1 MSEKKSEKE
10 QGSKPPPQGSSKKGD
25 KPKKPTLSRQ
35 ERVARA
41 KAKQLQNQGG
51 SQQQQGGGGGGS
63 TKQNQQQG
71 GGSGGSSTTKQ
82 TQQQQGQQH
91 QGGGAAKQPQRGG
104 PASKQ
109 GQEGSVPVLAQFDD
123 PSKRKKVHKKQI
135 LPLQLSKKQVQLF
148 SHLPQYEGGAS
159 VGITI
164 ESKHLH
170 PDIVK
175 LGILYH
181 NRIIQG
187 SHARAAALLMALKTV
202 LMEYEPSLEK
212 TFAVDLD
219 NKLKPIIQYLTDSR
233 PISIGMGNV
242 IKFFKTKI
250 GQTIHM
256 PLAEAKE
263 FLIQEIETFIQER
276 ITAADEVIAK
286 HGVSKIT
293 DGDVI
298 LTYGSSHCVETMIKK
313 AFDMGKKFKVII
325 VDSRPLFEGK
335 VLLKR
340 LIKHGLDCTYVLLT
354 GLSYM
359 LRSVSKVF
367 LGAHAM
373 LSNGAM
379 VSRVG
384 SAVVAMMAHAF
395 NVPVIVVTQ
404 TYKFTERVQ
413 LDSIC
418 FNELDDPDK
427 LVTSFTLKGY
437 KELPNL
443 KIVNMIYDVTP
454 IENVTLVITEVGMIP
469 PTSVPVV
476 LREYRA
482 DITRI

>member
-1 MSEKKSEKE
+1 
-10 QGSKPPPQGSSKKGD
+10 
-25 KPKKPTLSRQ
+25 
-35 ERVARA
+35 
-41 KAKQLQNQGG
+41 
-51 SQQQQGGGGGGS
+51 
-63 TKQNQQQG
+63 
-71 GGSGGSSTTKQ
+71 
-82 TQQQQGQQH
+82 
-91 QGGGAAKQPQRGG
+91 
-104 PASKQ
+104 
-109 GQEGSVPVLAQFDD
+109 
-123 PSKRKKVHKKQI
+123 
-135 LPLQLSKKQVQLF
+135 
-148 SHLPQYEGGAS
+148 
-159 VGITI
+159 
-164 ESKHLH
+164 
-170 PDIVK
+170 
-175 LGILYH
+175 
-181 NRIIQG
+181 
-187 SHARAAALLMALKTV
+187 
-202 LMEYEPSLEK
+202 
-212 TFAVDLD
+212 
-219 NKLKPIIQYLTDSR
+219 
-233 PISIGMGNV
+233 
-242 IKFFKTKI
+242 
-250 GQTIHM
+250 
-256 PLAEAKE
+256 
-263 FLIQEIETFIQER
+263 
-276 ITAADEVIAK
+276 
-286 HGVSKIT
+286 
-293 DGDVI
+293 
-298 LTYGSSHCVETMIKK
+298 MIKK